1 MQKTLLL
8 SLLLLFMGGV
18 SGGNETGSVSV
29 MEGDSVTL
37 HTDVSE
43 INNDDTLLWVF
54 GPKEYV
60 ISQITRKND
69 LTSFFVT
76 DDERFRGRLQVDQ
89 KIGSLTIRNTRIT
102 HSGQY
107 KLTISREKTTT
118 KIFSVTIFGVVNET
132 DGMKSVSVMEGDSVT
147 LHTDAEIHTDDLIVW
162 RFGDKGI
169 LLAKLDVGTNESS
182 LNDADERFK
191 DRLQLNQ
198 TGSLTIKNTRT
209 EHTGLYEV
217 QIRGSESSQRFLLSV
232 TALPDPG
239 LSPGLIVGIAA
250 AVLLFLTAV
259 VAVVVIYYCHKFS
272 EPKKQVVRTE
282 PVKSGDFVTLNI
294 DSEIKSDDLILWTFG
309 AKNCLVVKV
318 DSGTTTISENF
329 IGRLQLDHQSGSLTI
344 RNTRT
349 TDSGV
354 YKLQIINSEQT
365 TFRRFNVTVT
375 GSE

>member
-1 MQKTLLL
+1 MQNMLLL
-8 SLLLLFMGGV
+8 SLLLLFMEGV

-118 KIFSVTIFGVVNET
+118 KIFSVTVFGVVNET

-198 TGSLTIKNTRT
+198 TGSLTIKKTRT

-239 LSPGLIVGIAA
+239 LSPGVIVGIAA

-349 TDSGV
+349 RDSGV